1 MLHRRYS
8 RPKRGTDVGT
18 VQYHRVMMTGV
29 FLALSTQAH
38 SQAIPAKPVRVV
50 VPFGPGG
57 GASVQARLITDAM
70 RQDSGRSSVIDNRPG
85 AGGLIGAQVVAEAP
99 PDGATLLFTTSTLAV
114 NTTLFAETLR
124 FDPRRDLTPASLISA
139 GPLVLCVHPSVP
151 AKSVKDLIEL
161 ARLHPGKLAAG
172 INEFGSTGHLAAEM
186 LNQLAGINTT
196 IVPYKGGGP
205 ALMGLLTGD
214 VALLFVVAPVA
225 VSQLEAKRIRGLAVT
240 TPQRS
245 AAFPSLPAL
254 KEIVPGLETDV
265 WYAVFFPRATSES
278 IVMRLNAEILKALS
292 GEAVKGFYKREG
304 LDAIGSTPEVLRAHL
319 ASEIAKYAKVIRQ
332 ANIRAQ

>member
-1 MLHRRYS
+1 MAGLFFAY
-8 RPKRGTDVGT
+8 
-18 VQYHRVMMTGV
+18 
-29 FLALSTQAH
+29 ALQAH
-38 SQAIPAKPVRVV
+38 AQGTPAKPVRVV

-70 RQDSGRSSVIDNRPG
+70 REDGGRGFVIDNRPG
-85 AGGLIGAQVVAEAP
+85 AGGLIGAQIVADAAH
-99 PDGATLLFTTSTLAV
+99 DGTTVLFTTSTLAV
-114 NTTLFAETLR
+114 NTTLFAGTMR
-124 FDPRRDLTPASLISA
+124 FDPRRDLTPVSLISA

-151 AKSVKDLIEL
+151 AQSVKELIAL
-161 ARLHPGKLAAG
+161 ARRHPGKLAAG
-172 INEFGSTGHLAAEM
+172 INEYGSTGHLAAEM

-225 VSQLEAKRIRGLAVT
+225 MSQLKARRIRGLAVT

-245 AAFPSLPAL
+245 VAFPGLPAI

-265 WYAVFFPRATSES
+265 WYAVFFPRATPDP
-278 IVMRLNAEILKALS
+278 IVTRFNAEMLTALGS
-292 GEAVKGFYKREG
+292 EAVKGFYKREG
-304 LDAIGSTPEVLRAHL
+304 LDPVGSTPEALRAHL
-319 ASEIAKYAKVIRQ
+319 ATEIAKYSKVIRQ
-332 ANIRAQ
+332 ANIKAQ

>member
-1 MLHRRYS
+1 MRVERFLRASVVATLCTHALH
-8 RPKRGTDVGT
+8 
-18 VQYHRVMMTGV
+18 VQ
-29 FLALSTQAH
+29 
-38 SQAIPAKPVRVV
+38 SQTTPAKPVRVV

-57 GASVQARLITDAM
+57 GASVQARLMTDAI
-70 RQDSGRSSVIDNRPG
+70 RQDSGRSFVIDNRPG
-85 AGGLIGAQVVAEAP
+85 AGGLIGAQIVADAP
-99 PDGATLLFTTSTLAV
+99 ADGATVLFTTSTLAV

-124 FDPRRDLTPASLISA
+124 FDPRRDLTPASLLSA

-151 AKSVKDLIEL
+151 AKSVKELIEL
-161 ARLHPGKLAAG
+161 ARRHPGTLAAG

-225 VSQLEAKRIRGLAVT
+225 MSQLQAKRIRGLAVT

-245 AAFPSLPAL
+245 TAFPGLPAL

-265 WYAVFFPRATSES
+265 WYAVFFPRATPDA
-278 IVMRLNAEILKALS
+278 IVTRFNTEMTKAL
-292 GEAVKGFYKREG
+292 GNEAVKAFYKREG
-304 LDAIGSTPEVLRAHL
+304 LEAIGSAPSVLRTHL
-319 ASEIAKYAKVIRQ
+319 ESEIAKYAKVIRQ
-332 ANIRAQ
+332 ANIKVQ